1 MPHWVIPAV
10 LVAGSVVLV
19 LVLAFVRCW
28 RRCAC
33 RKHSTSAASTAAALH
48 CEHAASG
55 YSHRSFLTKLGGV
68 ARKVELTV
76 TSKDLLVDVA
86 YPLALVA
93 EQVDLC
99 HRIALSS
106 IEGVAARRVQHGL
119 ECIITFRNGNG
130 IQQRLS
136 VFPEAPDRFLQ
147 ALHTPVPELA
157 G

>member
-10 LVAGSVVLV
+10 IAGFAVV
-19 LVLAFVRCW
+19 VLAFLRCW

-33 RKHSTSAASTAAALH
+33 RKNSSPALAALH
-48 CEHAASG
+48 SERAASG

-68 ARKVELTV
+68 ARKVEITV
-76 TSKDLLVDVA
+76 TNNDLLVDVA

-106 IEGVAARRVQHGL
+106 IEGVAARRVEHGL
-119 ECIITFRNGNG
+119 ECIITFRNGRG
-130 IQQRLS
+130 IQQQLS

-157 G
+157 A

>member
-10 LVAGSVVLV
+10 VGASVVFV
-19 LVLAFVRCW
+19 LLLAFVRCW

-33 RKHSTSAASTAAALH
+33 RKNSTTAVSNSTALH

-55 YSHRSFLTKLGGV
+55 YSHRSLLTKLGGV

-76 TSKDLLVDVA
+76 TNNDLLIDVA

-99 HRIALSS
+99 HRIALTS
-106 IEGVAARRVQHGL
+106 IEGVAARRGEYGL
-119 ECIITFRNGNG
+119 ECIITFRNGHG

-147 ALHTPVPELA
+147 ALHVPVPELA
-157 G
+157 A

>member
-1 MPHWVIPAV
+1 MPHWVIPAAAV
-10 LVAGSVVLV
+10 GSLVVL
-19 LVLAFVRCW
+19 LAFVRCW

-33 RKHSTSAASTAAALH
+33 RKSSSFSTTGALH
-48 CEHAASG
+48 SECSASG
-55 YSHRSFLTKLGGV
+55 YSHRNLLTKLGGV

-76 TSKDLLVDVA
+76 TTSDLLVDVA
-86 YPLALVA
+86 YPFALVA

-99 HRIALSS
+99 HRIALTS
-106 IEGVAARRVQHGL
+106 IESVAARRVEHGL
-119 ECIITFRNGNG
+119 ECIITFRNGRG

-147 ALHTPVPELA
+147 ALHAPVHEVA